1 MTTAQR
7 RPSPGGDRLGDHTT
21 PQGRSVVITGASR
34 GLGLASAV
42 HLYKRGWR
50 VVGAMRNPDDG
61 LAKIRSACEAD
72 AEDPRLIGVRLDL
85 NDAESIASA
94 ARSIEEAVGAPYAVV
109 HNAGV
114 TAVGCVEEIGI
125 DVWRDM
131 FHTNLFGPVALT
143 QELLPLMRRAG
154 EGRIV
159 IVSSAGGVRG
169 MPAIAAY
176 SAVKGAS
183 ERWAESMANEVAPLG
198 LGVSVLITGTFDT
211 DIITDEGAPDYRG
224 FDGPY
229 APVNTNLERRGR
241 FAMRFAG
248 KPERFAKG
256 LEQVLG
262 AKGPYTRHAVGWDA
276 HMLCAANRLM
286 PTRVM
291 HQVTR
296 LAMGIPRQG
305 TAAPPH

>member
-1 MTTAQR
+1 MTTAQK
-7 RPSPGGDRLGDHTT
+7 RPSPDGDQLGAETT
-21 PQGRSVVITGASR
+21 PWGRSVVITGASR

-50 VVGAMRNPDDG
+50 VVGAMRNPEDG
-61 LAKIRSACEAD
+61 LAKIRSACGTAV
-72 AEDPRLIGVRLDL
+72 EDPRLIGVRLDL
-85 NDAESIASA
+85 ANEESISSA
-94 ARSIEEAVGAPYAVV
+94 AKAIEAAVGAPYALV

-114 TAVGCVEEIGI
+114 TAVGCVEEMGI

-131 FHTNLFGPVALT
+131 FHTNLFGPVTPT
-143 QELLPLMRRAG
+143 QELLPAMRRAG
-154 EGRIV
+154 EGRII

-211 DIITDEGAPDYRG
+211 DIITDDGAPDYRG

-241 FAMRFAG
+241 LAMRFAG
-248 KPERFAKG
+248 KPERFARG
-256 LEQVLG
+256 LERVLD
-262 AKGPYTRHAVGWDA
+262 ATGPYTRHAVGWDA

-305 TAAPPH
+305 TVAPSH

>member
-1 MTTAQR
+1 MTTAHN
-7 RPSPGGDRLGDHTT
+7 RPSPGGDRLGDHKTSH
-21 PQGRSVVITGASR
+21 GRSVVITGASR

-50 VVGAMRNPDDG
+50 VVGAMRSPDDG
-61 LAKIRSACEAD
+61 LAKIRSVCEAGTG
-72 AEDPRLIGVRLDL
+72 DPRLIGVRLNL
-85 NDAESIASA
+85 NDSESIASA
-94 ARSIEEAVGAPYAVV
+94 ARSIGDAVGAPYALV

-114 TAVGCVEEIGI
+114 TAVGCVEEMGI
-125 DVWRDM
+125 DVWQDM
-131 FHTNLFGPVALT
+131 FHTNLFGPVILT

-154 EGRIV
+154 EGRII

-183 ERWAESMANEVAPLG
+183 ERWAEAMANEVAPFG
-198 LGVSVLITGTFDT
+198 LGVSVLVTGTFDT
-211 DIITDEGAPDYRG
+211 DIITDDGAPDYRG

-229 APVNTNLERRGR
+229 APINTNLERRGR

-256 LEQVLG
+256 LEHVLD
-262 AKGPYTRHAVGWDA
+262 ATGPYTRHAVGWDA
-276 HMLCAANRLM
+276 QMLCAGNRLM
-286 PTRVM
+286 PTRIM

-296 LAMGIPRQG
+296 LAMGIPRSGSSQSSG
-305 TAAPPH
+305 

>member
-1 MTTAQR
+1 MTTAQKK
-7 RPSPGGDRLGDHTT
+7 PSADGDRLGDGTI
-21 PQGRSVVITGASR
+21 PLGRSVVITGASR
-34 GLGLASAV
+34 GLGLASAI

-50 VVGAMRNPDDG
+50 VIGAMRNPEEG
-61 LAKIRSACEAD
+61 LAKIRSACGASEG
-72 AEDPRLIGVRLDL
+72 DPRLIGVRLDL
-85 NDAESIASA
+85 TDDESISSA
-94 ARSIEEAVGAPYAVV
+94 AKSIESEVGAPYALV

-114 TAVGCVEEIGI
+114 TAVGCVEEVGL

-131 FHTNLFGPVALT
+131 FHTNLFGPVTLT
-143 QELLPLMRRAG
+143 QELLPAMRRAR
-154 EGRIV
+154 EGRIIV
-159 IVSSAGGVRG
+159 VSSAGGVRG

-183 ERWAESMANEVAPLG
+183 ERWAESMANEVAPFG

-241 FAMRFAG
+241 MAMRFAG
-248 KPERFAKG
+248 KPERFARG
-256 LEQVLG
+256 LERALG

-286 PTRVM
+286 PTQVM

-305 TAAPPH
+305 TAPRSD

>member
-1 MTTAQR
+1 
-7 RPSPGGDRLGDHTT
+7 
-21 PQGRSVVITGASR
+21 
-34 GLGLASAV
+34 
-42 HLYKRGWR
+42 
-50 VVGAMRNPDDG
+50 
-61 LAKIRSACEAD
+61 
-72 AEDPRLIGVRLDL
+72 
-85 NDAESIASA
+85 
-94 ARSIEEAVGAPYAVV
+94 
-109 HNAGV
+109 
-114 TAVGCVEEIGI
+114 
-125 DVWRDM
+125 
-131 FHTNLFGPVALT
+131 
-143 QELLPLMRRAG
+143 
-154 EGRIV
+154 
-159 IVSSAGGVRG
+159 
-169 MPAIAAY
+169 
-176 SAVKGAS
+176 
-183 ERWAESMANEVAPLG
+183 MANEVAPLG

-211 DIITDEGAPDYRG
+211 DIITDDGAPDFRG

-305 TAAPPH
+305 TAAPSH